1 MFRGATT
8 NKKKKPRKCGAAVV
22 EVPNPS
28 STCAAAP
35 QTSTEPA
42 SGTVTSTTAT
52 TATTASTSTTT
63 PTNSVA
69 AATPMTGNL
78 ACDQMFGRVDTT
90 MSALQDEMKNKI
102 ATVHFPSTIKLDV
115 GGKVFK
121 TSQSTLTKE
130 PSMLA
135 TMFSGSGVPVQKDED
150 DGSGLLWVQSLMRIL
165 TQKVFTWSSPS
176 DKDGLFYWIGSSQGT
191 TNYLDPIKRDTIILE
206 TTFGSASGLVAHPEY
221 GNHKIQCGD
230 ARNKHFTIKFT
241 NKKWLFCPNYCT
253 LSWTG
258 QCQVPS
264 NWALSGS
271 HNGTTWVTLSQ
282 HTDDNTLSNNQ
293 RASWPISTTQL
304 FNQFRVTCTGK
315 STVQAEAMQMMY
327 YTNSNCFHVTGLE
340 LLRHSPHQKCFS
352 QHEFQGNS

>member
-1 MFRGATT
+1 
-8 NKKKKPRKCGAAVV
+8 
-22 EVPNPS
+22 
-28 STCAAAP
+28 
-35 QTSTEPA
+35 
-42 SGTVTSTTAT
+42 
-52 TATTASTSTTT
+52 
-63 PTNSVA
+63 
-69 AATPMTGNL
+69 
-78 ACDQMFGRVDTT
+78 MFGRVDTT
-90 MSALQDEMKNKI
+90 MSALQDVLSKTAALLQQQREELERDKANYEEMKNKI

-150 DGSGLLWVQSLMRIL
+150 GAYFIDRSGAHFDTILNYLRTGLDFYGVQSLMHIL

-176 DKDGLFYWIGSSQGT
+176 DKDGLFYWIGSSHGK

-221 GNHKIQCGD
+221 GNHNSQCGD

-282 HTDDNTLSNNQ
+282 HTDDNSLSNDQ

-315 STVQAEAMQMMY
+315 STGQAQEMQMY
-327 YTNSNCFHVTGLE
+327 YPNSNCFHVTGLE
-340 LLRHSPHQKCFS
+340 LYGTLDTR
-352 QHEFQGNS
+352 